1 MGLDY
6 SYLLYFKREALWDVL
21 QGITSI
27 SRPCPLP
34 TLVAYPDH
42 FRLIHLEAW
51 GRNERIIYHDDPQ
64 FRFAASIYFPPDDD
78 IITYLKHFSREKFNL
93 LAAESPLGLPVG
105 SIYITVY
112 NDPAVFDNRVLDPD
126 QVLFEFGTPGSTMS
140 ILFSESVSIRKRFED
155 LLVQYEGVCGV
166 LNLEDYAH
174 VIWLNGHLLDVR
186 IPNPF
191 MPPSEIINFMKEHE
205 ISEGEE

>member
-21 QGITSI
+21 QGITGI
-27 SRPCPLP
+27 SRPSPLP
-34 TLVAYPDH
+34 TLVTYPDH
-42 FRLIHLEAW
+42 FRTIHLETW

-64 FRFAASIYFPPDDD
+64 FGFTASIYFPPDDD
-78 IITYLKHFSREKFNL
+78 ILTYLKHFSHEKFNL

-105 SIYITVY
+105 CIYITVY
-112 NDPAVFDNRVLDPD
+112 NDPAVFDDRALDPNL
-126 QVLFEFGTPGSTMS
+126 VLFEFGTSGSTMS

-174 VIWLNGHLLDVR
+174 VIWLNGRPLDLR
-186 IPNPF
+186 IPDPF
-191 MPPSEIINFMKEHE
+191 MPPGEIEKFMREHE